1 MTELRL
7 ILGDQLN
14 PEHSWFRQRSDH
26 VVYVMLELQQ
36 ETRYGLHH
44 AQKIIAIFAAMREFA
59 RQLRLQGHRVR
70 YVQLDAPSNRGSL
83 TDNLDALIAFYKAEV
98 FCWQHPDEW
107 RLDEQLKRWSA
118 TCTAETVT
126 VDSEH
131 FFCKRHRV
139 SDFFGQR
146 KIWRMEH
153 FYREMR
159 RREQILMCPDGTP
172 EGGEWN
178 YDAENRKPWKGIPLP
193 PDDRRPVHD
202 HTALWNTLIGL
213 GVPNFGKPHA
223 GDFRWPLDRKEA
235 LALFERFIRDDLRHF
250 GQWQDAMHTDAWH
263 LFHSLISFA
272 LNTKMLSPREVVARV
287 QVAWQNGE
295 VPLASAEGFI
305 RQVLG
310 WREYVR
316 GVYWARMPGYRDNNF
331 FNHQRP
337 LPAWFWSA
345 NTEMNCLS
353 QAIGQSL
360 EHAYAHHIQRL
371 MIVGNFSLLAGLAPT
386 EVHLWYLGIY
396 IDAFECVE
404 LPNTLGMSQF
414 TDGGLLAS
422 KPYVSSAAY
431 INKMSNYCSQ
441 CAYNPLKRTGE
452 KACPFNALYWHFFIL
467 HQSRLAHNPRLS
479 MVYHQMKNFSPQEH
493 EEIVQHAQNLLAKIE
508 KL

>member
-14 PEHSWFRQRSDH
+14 PEHSWFRQQSDH
-26 VVYVMLELQQ
+26 IVYVMLELQQ
-36 ETRYGLHH
+36 ETRYVCHH

-59 RQLRLQGHRVR
+59 RQLREQGHRVR
-70 YVQLDAPSNRGSL
+70 YVQLDDPSNRGSL
-83 TDNLDALIAFYKAEV
+83 TDNLDALIAYYQAVTFS
-98 FCWQHPDEW
+98 WQLPDEW

-118 TCTAETVT
+118 TCAIKTIT

-131 FFCKRHRV
+131 FFCERHEV
-139 SDFFGQR
+139 SAFFGQR
-146 KIWRMEH
+146 KSWRMEH

-159 RREQILMCPDGTP
+159 RRERVLMRPDATP

-178 YDAENRKPWKGIPLP
+178 YDAENRKPWKGHPAP
-193 PDDRRPVHD
+193 PDDHRPMHN
-202 HTALWNTLIGL
+202 HTALWHTLTAL
-213 GVPNFGKPHA
+213 EVPSFGEAHA

-235 LALFERFIRDDLRHF
+235 LGGLERFVRDDLRHF
-250 GQWQDAMHTDAWH
+250 GDWQDAMHTDSWH

-272 LNTKMLSPREVVARV
+272 LNTKMLSPREVVANV
-287 QVAWQNGE
+287 QAAWQRGE
-295 VPLASAEGFI
+295 VPLACAEGFI

-316 GVYWARMPGYRDNNF
+316 GVYWAKMPGYRDNNF
-331 FNHQRP
+331 FHHQRP
-337 LPAWFWSA
+337 LPDWFWNG
-345 NTEMNCLS
+345 NTKMNCMA
-353 QAIGQSL
+353 QVIGQSL
-360 EHAYAHHIQRL
+360 DHAYAHHIQRL
-371 MIVGNFSLLAGLAPT
+371 MIVGNFALLAGLAPAQ
-386 EVHLWYLGIY
+386 VHEWYLGIY
-396 IDAFECVE
+396 IDAFEWVE

-441 CAYNPLKRTGE
+441 CKYNPRERTGE
-452 KACPFNALYWHFFIL
+452 NACPFNALYWHFFIQ
-467 HQSRLAHNPRLS
+467 HQSALGHNPRLS
-479 MVYHQMKNFSPQEH
+479 MVYHQIKKFSPQEH
-493 EEIVQHAQNLLAKIE
+493 ENITQHVKNLLIDIE